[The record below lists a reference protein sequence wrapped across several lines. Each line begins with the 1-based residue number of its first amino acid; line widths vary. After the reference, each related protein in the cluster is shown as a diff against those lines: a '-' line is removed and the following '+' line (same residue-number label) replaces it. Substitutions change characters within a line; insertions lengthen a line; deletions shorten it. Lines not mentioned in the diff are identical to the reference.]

1 MVAVFTCLFEGRLMS
16 SRKVC
21 TPVLVIAL
29 SLGTLS
35 ELHAL
40 PPQGARGENRIQQA
54 LSNRIFQE
62 MLDFLYDFWAAQNHT
77 PADGNKAPEG
87 SGICP
92 NGKPPGLQ
100 GSSGNNGNNGNNGN
114 G

>member
-1 MVAVFTCLFEGRLMS
+1 MS
-16 SRKVC
+16 SRRIC

-35 ELHAL
+35 DLQAL

-54 LSNRIFQE
+54 LSNRIFQDL
-62 MLDFLYDFWAAQNHT
+62 LDFLHDLAGAQNHT
-77 PADGNKAPEG
+77 PADGSKAPEG
-87 SGICP
+87 SGLCP
-92 NGKPPGLQ
+92 NGKPPGRQ
-100 GSSGNNGNNGNNGN
+100 GSSGNNNGSNNGN

>member
-1 MVAVFTCLFEGRLMS
+1 MS

-21 TPVLVIAL
+21 IPVLVVSL

-54 LSNRIFQE
+54 LSNRIFQDLLE
-62 MLDFLYDFWAAQNHT
+62 FLHDLTGAQHH
-77 PADGNKAPEG
+77 PGDGSKAPEG

-100 GSSGNNGNNGNNGN
+100 GSGNSGNNGNGTGNGN